1 MATSSSSKSRFLY
14 HRIKN
19 ENEQYY
25 LLTQYEKND
34 YLMFMAN
41 DFDKQQNRTKSANS
55 TFREWFEQDER
66 RVYFENKYKNGFF
79 EKWNKEEIMIY
90 KEVLYSNEF
99 NSQEMD
105 SIDLVVTRAIGR
117 FFGINGGILV
127 TQSIFNKNGLHR
139 VY

>member
-14 HRIKN
+14 HSIKN

-34 YLMFMAN
+34 YLMFIAN

-90 KEVLYSNEF
+90 KEVLYSF
-99 NSQEMD
+99 NLQEMD

-117 FFGINGGILV
+117 FFGINGRDSRNTKYL
-127 TQSIFNKNGLHR
+127 
-139 VY
+139 

>member
-1 MATSSSSKSRFLY
+1 
-14 HRIKN
+14 
-19 ENEQYY
+19 
-25 LLTQYEKND
+25 
-34 YLMFMAN
+34 MFMAN

>member
-19 ENEQYY
+19 ENEQYN

-41 DFDKQQNRTKSANS
+41 DFDKQLNRAKSANS

-66 RVYFENKYKNGFF
+66 RVYFERKYKNGFF

-99 NSQEMD
+99 ELSEMD

-117 FFGINGGILV
+117 LFGLNGKHSRK
-127 TQSIFNKNGLHR
+127 TKQSKK
-139 VY
+139 

>member
-34 YLMFMAN
+34 YLMFIAN

-90 KEVLYSNEF
+90 KEVLYSF
-99 NSQEMD
+99 NLQEMD

-117 FFGINGGILV
+117 FFGINGRDSRNTKYL
-127 TQSIFNKNGLHR
+127 
-139 VY
+139 

>member
-19 ENEQYY
+19 ENEQYN

-41 DFDKQQNRTKSANS
+41 DFDKQLNRTKGANS

-99 NSQEMD
+99 NLQEMD

-117 FFGINGGILV
+117 FFGFNGRDSRNTKYL
-127 TQSIFNKNGLHR
+127 K
-139 VY
+139 

>member
-14 HRIKN
+14 HSIKN
-19 ENEQYY
+19 ENEQYN

-41 DFDKQQNRTKSANS
+41 DFDKQLNRPKDVNS

-90 KEVLYSNEF
+90 KEVL
-99 NSQEMD
+99 NSKAFDMEEMD
-105 SIDLVVTRAIGR
+105 SIDLVVTREIGC
-117 FFGINGGILV
+117 FITKPSMEQLI
-127 TQSIFNKNGLHR
+127 
-139 VY
+139 

>member
-19 ENEQYY
+19 VNEQYN
-25 LLTQYEKND
+25 LLTQYEKDD

-66 RVYFENKYKNGFF
+66 RVYFENKYNNEFF

-90 KEVLYSNEF
+90 KEVLYSKAFDLE
-99 NSQEMD
+99 EMD
-105 SIDLVVTRAIGR
+105 SIDLVVIRAIGC
-117 FFGINGGILV
+117 FLGINGRDSRNTKYL
-127 TQSIFNKNGLHR
+127 
-139 VY
+139 

>member
-14 HRIKN
+14 HSIKN
-19 ENEQYY
+19 ENEQYN

-41 DFDKQQNRTKSANS
+41 DFDKQLNRPKGVNS

-90 KEVLYSNEF
+90 KEVL
-99 NSQEMD
+99 NSKAFDMEEMD
-105 SIDLVVTRAIGR
+105 SIDLDVTREIGC
-117 FFGINGGILV
+117 FITKPSMKQLI
-127 TQSIFNKNGLHR
+127 
-139 VY
+139 

>member
-14 HRIKN
+14 HSIKN
-19 ENEQYY
+19 ENEQYN

-41 DFDKQQNRTKSANS
+41 DFDKQLNRPKGVNS

-79 EKWNKEEIMIY
+79 EKCNKEEIMIY
-90 KEVLYSNEF
+90 KEVL
-99 NSQEMD
+99 NSKAFDMEEMD
-105 SIDLVVTRAIGR
+105 SIDLVVTREIGC
-117 FFGINGGILV
+117 FITKPSMEQLI
-127 TQSIFNKNGLHR
+127 
-139 VY
+139 

>member
-14 HRIKN
+14 HSIKN
-19 ENEQYY
+19 ENEQYN

-90 KEVLYSNEF
+90 KEVL
-99 NSQEMD
+99 NSKAFDMEEMD
-105 SIDLVVTRAIGR
+105 SIDLVVTREIGC
-117 FFGINGGILV
+117 FITKPSMEQLI
-127 TQSIFNKNGLHR
+127 
-139 VY
+139 

>member
-99 NSQEMD
+99 NLQEMD
-105 SIDLVVTRAIGR
+105 SIDLVVTRAFGR